1 MLNPMIFAGDH
12 PLCFEDTMGTSTQS
26 PAELIRL
33 VIEGSMPE
41 IEVCNIIPN
50 WASDVRV
57 GGFINL
63 ADAPEAIREQ
73 FVTMSFEI
81 SWPEGLEMPTD
92 ESAEDHAD
100 AVKQFRKAASK
111 ASKKLKK
118 TGVAVAA
125 PFAKISYNAGA
136 ELVNLGYCQFHA
148 SLVIDDVKVAVHYWS
163 KPTGGGRLFSK
174 FKIDKEEQLALFV

>member
-1 MLNPMIFAGDH
+1 
-12 PLCFEDTMGTSTQS
+12 MGTPTQS
-26 PAELIRL
+26 PAELIRA
-33 VIEGSMPE
+33 VIERSMPE
-41 IEVCNIIPN
+41 IEACKIITN
-50 WASDVRV
+50 WSTDLKV

-73 FVTMSFEI
+73 FETASFEI

-92 ESAEDHAD
+92 EAAESHAD
-100 AVKQFRKAASK
+100 AVKAFRKAASK

-118 TGVAVAA
+118 SSGGNVAA

-136 ELVNLGYCQFHA
+136 ELVKAGFCQFHA
-148 SLVIDDVKVAVHYWS
+148 SLVIDDVKIAVHYWS
-163 KPTGGGRLFSK
+163 KPEGGDRLFAK

>member
-12 PLCFEDTMGTSTQS
+12 PLVNEDPQRFSTQS

-41 IEVCNIIPN
+41 IEVCNLIDN

-57 GGFINL
+57 GGFCNL
-63 ADAPEAIREQ
+63 ADAPVAIREQ
-73 FVTMSFEI
+73 FDVASFEI

-92 ESAEDHAD
+92 ESDANHAD
-100 AVKQFRKAASK
+100 AVKAFRKAASK

-118 TGVAVAA
+118 TGVAVAT
-125 PFAKISYNAGA
+125 PFAKISYNEGS
-136 ELVNLGYCQFHA
+136 ELVAAGFCQFHA
-148 SLVIDDVKVAVHYWS
+148 SITVGDVKVAAHYWS
-163 KPTGGGRLFSK
+163 KPEGGDRFFAK